1 MASTIVPAL
10 ITAATIASNWPL
22 VVMGSDEWIKE
33 KKALDDRNKKN
44 LLILRVLVILFFPI
58 VPALVMVSGNEA
70 EKKRNAVKDRIQQSE
85 TGVTQ
90 SDIEEVEYLTKF
102 LDENRQAFLTFK
114 RNELCIELIV
124 QLSIH
129 LTMVLLS
136 QTR

>member
-1 MASTIVPAL
+1 MPAL
-10 ITAATIASNWPL
+10 ITAATISTNWPL